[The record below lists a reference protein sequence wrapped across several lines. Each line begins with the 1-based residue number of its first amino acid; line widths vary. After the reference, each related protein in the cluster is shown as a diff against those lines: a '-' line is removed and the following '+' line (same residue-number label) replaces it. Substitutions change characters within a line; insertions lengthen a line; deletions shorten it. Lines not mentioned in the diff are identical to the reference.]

1 MKTITFVLSTLLVA
15 AMASAAAAQTCE
27 PGTYDRHR
35 GECSIGSQAP
45 TPVDL
50 LNVIRTGAP
59 SAVVS
64 SLEYAESTDCAECFP
79 LVQRA
84 ALDSPDAEVR
94 EVSAWWLRRRI
105 FGFGAAMVQMQNV
118 LATDADP
125 VRRARAAS
133 AIGVFRDPHG
143 LDSLRAAATSD
154 RDPAVRAAAVRG
166 IGDINISLG
175 NTVVAAALA
184 DSDVGV
190 RRAALAAVMQLS
202 FFRQYDALLPLLGDS
217 DGAVRRQTAL
227 LLGEF
232 RVDAS
237 VTALAGLLRSDADVS
252 VRQAAAWALGRIGGA
267 DAQGALAEASMT
279 ESSSLVKSAIDIA
292 RLMRRP

>member
-1 MKTITFVLSTLLVA
+1 MKKIAYILSTLLVA
-15 AMASAAAAQTCE
+15 AMASTAAAQTCE

-35 GECSIGSQAP
+35 GECSLGTQAP

-64 SLEYAESTDCAECFP
+64 SLEYAESVDCAECFP

-84 ALDSPDAEVR
+84 ALDSADAEVR

-105 FGFGAAMVQMQNV
+105 FGFGAAMLQMQNV
-118 LATDADP
+118 LATDSDP
-125 VRRARAAS
+125 VRRARAAN
-133 AIGVFRDPHG
+133 AIGIFHDPHG
-143 LDSLRAAATSD
+143 LDALRAAATTDSD
-154 RDPAVRAAAVRG
+154 ATVRAAAVRG
-166 IGDINISLG
+166 IGDINISVG

-217 DGAVRRQTAL
+217 EASVRRSAAQL
-227 LLGEF
+227 IGQF
-232 RVDAS
+232 RVDAA
-237 VTALAGLLRSDADVS
+237 VTALAGMLRSDADVN